1 MDNINIKINGKYE
14 TFSLEKNITLFDI
27 LEKYLKQ
34 NKNIAVAL
42 NFKLVS
48 KSEWKK
54 IKVNDQDSIEI
65 VSPFPGG

>member
-1 MDNINIKINGKYE
+1 MDNINIKINGVYE
-14 TFSLEKNITLFDI
+14 THSLEKNITLFNI

>member
-14 TFSLEKNITLFDI
+14 TFSLEKNIFLFDI

>member
-1 MDNINIKINGKYE
+1 MSNINVKINGVLE
-14 TFSLEKNITLFDI
+14 TFSLEKNVTLYVI

-54 IKVNDQDSIEI
+54 IKVNNQGSIEI

>member
-1 MDNINIKINGKYE
+1 MNEINIKINGVIQTLSFKE
-14 TFSLEKNITLFDI
+14 SITLFDI

-42 NFKLVS
+42 NFRLVS

-54 IKVNDQDSIEI
+54 TKINDQDSIEV

>member
-1 MDNINIKINGKYE
+1 MNKVNIKINGVIQ
-14 TFSLEKNITLFDI
+14 TFSFKESITLFDI

-42 NFKLVS
+42 NFKLVC

-54 IKVNDQDSIEI
+54 TMINDQDSVEV

>member
-1 MDNINIKINGKYE
+1 MDSINIKINGVYE
-14 TFSLEKNITLFDI
+14 TFSFKKNITLFNI

-54 IKVNDQDSIEI
+54 VKVNDQDSIEI

>member
-1 MDNINIKINGKYE
+1 MSNINVKINGVLE
-14 TFSLEKNITLFDI
+14 TFSLEKNVTLYVI

-54 IKVNDQDSIEI
+54 IKVNNQDSIEI

>member
-1 MDNINIKINGKYE
+1 MSNINVKINGVLE
-14 TFSLEKNITLFDI
+14 TFSLEKNVTLYVI

>member
-1 MDNINIKINGKYE
+1 MSNINVKINGVLK
-14 TFSLEKNITLFDI
+14 TFSLEKNVTLYVI